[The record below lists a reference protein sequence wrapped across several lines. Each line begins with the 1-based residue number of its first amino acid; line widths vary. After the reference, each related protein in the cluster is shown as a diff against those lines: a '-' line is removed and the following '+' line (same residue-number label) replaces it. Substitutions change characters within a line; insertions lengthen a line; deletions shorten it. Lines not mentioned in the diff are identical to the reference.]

1 MVILE
6 AGPKALI
13 PQGLGVV
20 RQDGSDGE
28 LGGQVNKQV
37 GAAAETAD
45 CLQPLD
51 FVLMARPG
59 LQGG

>member
-28 LGGQVNKQV
+28 LGGQVNIIIFEDDINFRV
-37 GAAAETAD
+37 I
-45 CLQPLD
+45 
-51 FVLMARPG
+51 
-59 LQGG
+59 